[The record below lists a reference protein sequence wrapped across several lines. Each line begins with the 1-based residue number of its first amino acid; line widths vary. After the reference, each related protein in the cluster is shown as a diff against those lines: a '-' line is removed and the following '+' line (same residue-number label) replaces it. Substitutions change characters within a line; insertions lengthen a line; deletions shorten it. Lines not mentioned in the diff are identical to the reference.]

1 MRKWL
6 ALFFALTLAGYA
18 WAQKGL
24 PTDSVPYSGG
34 PRTQGWLSVGPCNA
48 NQAVGWAITGGVP
61 GCLTVSGGSG
71 GGGGGG
77 GGGTSPGISGLS
89 AGITPTTGFTN
100 LDLIAVSGSVVWDSG
115 FPFTTIGTVTSVGTG
130 CAANT
135 PSGAIT
141 TSGSISIVDIETSTI
156 SSNATISPLNC
167 GQTVKF
173 SSASPFTFTI
183 PGAGTTSFGSG
194 FYFDACNFG
203 SGNVTIAASAG
214 TIGGASS
221 YVLNSASA
229 GVPYC
234 TRVLYSTTNAWDVKF
249 TTPQL
254 GVAIL
259 SAGVTHVGNVASGNY
274 LTVVSGVLQSSAQT
288 FTLSAGVTPTQGISS
303 GDIIGSSSNLV
314 VDTGVAYAQVGLL
327 PANQTWSGAD
337 TFSGTANFTGTFQV
351 GGITYTFSGSG
362 PDTVATFAMNNAFT
376 GNNTFAGST
385 TYNGPIITGVS
396 SGSAAT
402 QNLTSTSKYFL
413 CLDATST
420 AITVNLPG
428 SPTTGLT
435 FLIKDCTGH
444 AGSNNITVTPATGNI
459 DGSGT
464 FVMNTNYQ
472 SIAVTY
478 TGSQWSIN

>member
-1 MRKWL
+1 MKKWL
-6 ALFFALTLAGYA
+6 ALFIALCLTGVA

-61 GCLTVSGGSG
+61 QCLTVSGGSG

-77 GGGTSPGISGLS
+77 GGGINGIS
-89 AGITPTTGFTN
+89 AGITPTSGFGN
-100 LDLIAVSGSVVWDSG
+100 LDVIATSNGVVWDSG
-115 FPFTTIGTVTSVGTG
+115 LSYLSVGTVQSVSAS
-130 CAANT
+130 CAGVVTN
-135 PSGAIT
+135 GAIT
-141 TSGSISIVDIETSTI
+141 TVGTIAIVDLETSTI
-156 SSNATISPLNC
+156 TANTTITPGNC
-167 GQTVKF
+167 GNTIRL
-173 SSASPFTFTI
+173 SGSTPITFTI
-183 PGAGTTSFGSG
+183 PGAGTTSFGPG
-194 FYFDACNFG
+194 FYFDACNF
-203 SGNVTIAASAG
+203 SNIAPAIISPSAG
-214 TIGGASS
+214 TIGGLTS
-221 YVLNSASA
+221 YTLTSASG

-234 TRVLYSTTNAWDVKF
+234 TRVLYGASNAWDLKF
-249 TTPQL
+249 PTPTVGIAQ
-254 GVAIL
+254 I
-259 SAGVTHVGNVASGNY
+259 SAGTTLVGNVASGRY
-274 LTVVSGVLQSSAQT
+274 LTVVSGVLSSATQT
-288 FTLSAGVTPTQGISS
+288 FTISAGFTATQGISS
-303 GDIIGSSSNLV
+303 GDIIGSSSNV
-314 VDTGVAYAQVGLL
+314 AVDTGVPYANVGQLS
-327 PANQTWSGAD
+327 ANQTWSGLN
-337 TFSGTANFTGTFQV
+337 TFSGTFNSTGTFQV

-376 GNNTFAGST
+376 GNNSFAGSST
-385 TYNGPIITGVS
+385 FNGPIITGVS

-413 CLDATST
+413 CLDATSN